1 MTALPQTVVCQVPFR
16 RRLRQRGE
24 TTTSPVEAAP
34 KVPTGRVP
42 RIARLMALALR
53 FEQLLCEG
61 KIRNYAELARLGH
74 VSRARVSQIMRLLSL
89 APTIQEALLF
99 LPRTTSGRDPI
110 HLRQLLSAAAVLEWR
125 QQLVLWKALQETTPA
140 MASPRVPCESKKPRS
155 AGLFGSE
162 PAKHL

>member
-1 MTALPQTVVCQVPFR
+1 VSTLPQTVVCQVPFR
-16 RRLRQRGE
+16 RRARQRGE

-34 KVPTGRVP
+34 EVPAGRVP

-53 FEQLLCEG
+53 FEQLLREG
-61 KIRNYAELARLGH
+61 EIKSYAALARLGH

-110 HLRQLLSAAAVLEWR
+110 HLRQLLSVAAVLDWR
-125 QQLVLWKALQETTPA
+125 QQIVLWKALQEETPA
-140 MASPRVPCESKKPRS
+140 ISN
-155 AGLFGSE
+155 L
-162 PAKHL
+162 AKHV